1 MPDYE
6 RAPIKEALIDIRVE
20 PSQMPFESLQELGTH
35 LNDYPKR
42 ETRNFGAVTIQLG
55 TGIAPTMEQK
65 PWSLVFKNGQDNQVA
80 QFRLDGFTFSRLE
93 PYQDWEHL
101 RDEARRLWEIYRR
114 ATGSRKILRVAVRYI
129 NVLNLPGERVEP
141 QEYLNIFPTV
151 PQNLPAGLRDFG
163 PFSMRLPFGQNDL
176 HGVLVVNQGN
186 TLTAKPD
193 CVAIVL
199 DFDLYVDNPPVTN
212 EQELWG
218 FFEKLRERKNLY
230 FEASITDKTRELIS

>member
-1 MPDYE
+1 MPHYE
-6 RAPIKEALIDIRVE
+6 RAPIKEALIDIKVE

-114 ATGSRKILRVAVRYI
+114 ATGSRKILRVQCAILTCRI
-129 NVLNLPGERVEP
+129 CLGKGLNHRSTLT
-141 QEYLNIFPTV
+141 FSTV
-151 PQNLPAGLRDFG
+151 PENLPAGLRDFG
-163 PFSMRLPFGQNDL
+163 PF
-176 HGVLVVNQGN
+176 
-186 TLTAKPD
+186 
-193 CVAIVL
+193 
-199 DFDLYVDNPPVTN
+199 
-212 EQELWG
+212 
-218 FFEKLRERKNLY
+218 
-230 FEASITDKTRELIS
+230 